1 MANSVQME
9 PQPLRRSGVMTGAAA
24 VLLFSVAAAFA
35 APPSQESET
44 PASKRQRQNREYNES
59 HRDVVERTWSRI
71 ITLSDK
77 GHAEKLR
84 KTRIIYS
91 IDETPLRIEANPGE
105 QPVLLITTGGLRLQ
119 NVILEA
125 YALIATGKV
134 DEAWL
139 FQYMLYLR
147 QQHLKGA
154 RFHTASVA
162 AGIVGEENVNA
173 LPPIYH
179 GLYLH
184 YRQTALFFSLAHEAA
199 HLVHDDVVE
208 QADKESDKA
217 FEQRMQRQE
226 TRADKFAVDMMTKQA
241 EFVSAFS
248 TLLLSTLMI
257 YEPRDSVSDANL
269 HIPDRLRMRVI
280 AGWVRD
286 AVAKNPRVPDL
297 DRSMINGGLE
307 QTFKFTDPMMSR
319 LFLLFRDAQLQ
330 RPVFDRLNLPSVV
343 N

>member
-1 MANSVQME
+1 
-9 PQPLRRSGVMTGAAA
+9 MTGAAA
-24 VLLFSVAAAFA
+24 VLLLSVAAAFA
-35 APPSQESET
+35 APPSQQSAT
-44 PASKRQRQNREYNES
+44 AASKRQRQNREYNES
-59 HRDVVERTWSRI
+59 HRDVVDRTWSRI

-77 GHAEKLR
+77 GDAEKLR
-84 KTRIIYS
+84 KARIIYS

-125 YALIATGKV
+125 YALLATGRV

-162 AGIVGEENVNA
+162 AGIVGEEGAKA
-173 LPPIYH
+173 LPPIIT
-179 GLYLH
+179 LYLH
-184 YRQTALFFSLAHEAA
+184 YRETALFFSLAHEAA

-248 TLLLSTLMI
+248 TLLFSTLMI

-269 HIPDRLRMRVI
+269 HIPDRLRLRVI

-307 QTFKFTDPMMSR
+307 QTVKFTDPTMYR
-319 LFLLFRDAQLQ
+319 VFLLFRDAQLQ